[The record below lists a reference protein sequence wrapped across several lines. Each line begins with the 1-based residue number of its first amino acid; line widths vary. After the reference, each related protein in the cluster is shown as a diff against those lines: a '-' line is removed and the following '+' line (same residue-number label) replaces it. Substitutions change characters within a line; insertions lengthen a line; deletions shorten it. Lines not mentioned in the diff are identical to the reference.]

1 MKNVFGINITDNKSN
16 ESPDG
21 EVFVTAKISDAQ
33 QKALDRMIE
42 TTEQTEEKKDL
53 PLPLHLLYYL
63 SLTAA
68 VCCVGGVVKG
78 LSRGKVSLAQAY
90 QNAPAVFWIGGA
102 SIVLAVI
109 LGIFKHLRKKKVE
122 NSEETKL
129 EEHRVQTLE
138 ASNYLTLGV
147 PETAADLDV
156 LTFRYKIKN
165 GEVKPAT
172 LAVAN
177 YANAQL
183 KAFVRDGMLCLADL
197 SQCVSIPLDE
207 ITGIESVQKRI
218 TVLGW
223 NKPTAYNQGEYKP
236 YKITTDNMGVL
247 HFKSYCAVTVS
258 HNGETYEIFLPPYEQ
273 PVIEQLIKQ

>member
-33 QKALDRMIE
+33 QKALDRE
-42 TTEQTEEKKDL
+42 FENAEKADEKKDL
-53 PLPLHLLYYL
+53 PFLLSILYYL
-63 SLTAA
+63 TLAAA

-90 QNAPAVFWIGGA
+90 QNAPAVFWIGG
-102 SIVLAVI
+102 VCAVVAAV
-109 LGIFKHLRKKKVE
+109 LGIFKHLRKKKAE

-129 EEHRVQTLE
+129 EERRVQTLE
-138 ASNYLTLGV
+138 TGNYLTLGV
-147 PETAADLDV
+147 PETATDVDV
-156 LTFRYKIKN
+156 LAFRYKVKN
-165 GEVKPAT
+165 GETKVVHTAFADYVDT
-172 LAVAN
+172 QV
-177 YANAQL
+177 
-183 KAFVRDGMLCLADL
+183 KAFTRDGMLCLADL

-207 ITGIESVQKRI
+207 ITGIENIQKRI

-223 NKPTAYNQGEYKP
+223 NKPTACNQGEYKP

-247 HFKSYCAVTVS
+247 HFKSYCAVTVN
-258 HNGETYEIFLPPYEQ
+258 HNGETFEISLPPYEQ
-273 PVIEQLIKQ
+273 PVIEKMISQ

>member
-33 QKALDRMIE
+33 QKALDRE
-42 TTEQTEEKKDL
+42 FENAEKADEKKDL
-53 PLPLHLLYYL
+53 PFLLSILYYL
-63 SLTAA
+63 TLAA
-68 VCCVGGVVKG
+68 AACCVAGVAKG
-78 LSRGKVSLAQAY
+78 LSRGEVGFAQAY
-90 QNAPAVFWIGGA
+90 RNAPAVFWIGG
-102 SIVLAVI
+102 VCAVVAAV

-147 PETAADLDV
+147 PETATDIDI

-165 GEVKPAT
+165 GELKPAT

-207 ITGIESVQKRI
+207 ITGIENIQKRI

-223 NKPTAYNQGEYKP
+223 NKPTACNQGEYKP

-247 HFKSYCAVTVS
+247 HFKSYCAVTVN
-258 HNGETYEIFLPPYEQ
+258 HNGETFEISLPPYEQ
-273 PVIEQLIKQ
+273 PVIEKMISQ